1 MTSSIIYEGKLRSRC
16 IHLQSQNT
24 ILNDAPVDN
33 HGKGQSFS
41 PTDLVA
47 TALGSCMLT
56 IMGIKAESIGINLE
70 GTKVDV
76 KKTMGDAPRRIV
88 KIDIWLHFTQSWD
101 SKTRNLL
108 ERAAKTCPVN
118 HSLHPDIQKTFILVG
133 LNLQFLTD
141 FF

>member
-1 MTSSIIYEGKLRSRC
+1 
-16 IHLQSQNT
+16 
-24 ILNDAPVDN
+24 
-33 HGKGQSFS
+33 
-41 PTDLVA
+41 
-47 TALGSCMLT
+47 MLT

-88 KIDIWLHFTQSWD
+88 KIDIWLHFTQNWD

-118 HSLHPDIQKTFILVG
+118 HSLHPDIQKNFHFG
-133 LNLQFLTD
+133 WP
-141 FF
+141 

>member
-16 IHLQSQNT
+16 MHLQSQST
-24 ILNDAPVDN
+24 ILNDAPIDN

-118 HSLHPDIQKTFILVG
+118 HSLHPDIQKNFHFG
-133 LNLQFLTD
+133 WP
-141 FF
+141 